1 MDAPNEFQP
10 LMDEI
15 FREKVLRARAEK
27 LAGVVSLG
35 GLDLFESV
43 LSSIRAG
50 VRHERP
56 GATDD
61 EIEQEV
67 RRRLAIKR
75 RLDEHGFF
83 LPAT

>member
-15 FREKVLRARAEK
+15 FRQKVLRARAEK

-35 GLDLFESV
+35 GLDLFQSV

-50 VRHERP
+50 IRHERP
-56 GATDD
+56 SATED
-61 EIEQEV
+61 EIEHEV

-75 RLDEHGFF
+75 RVDEHGFF
-83 LPAT
+83 EPAA